1 MALVLDYDDKG
12 DLTLQWLSNS
22 NYVVK
27 GPYKEGWSPPKV
39 TKNYYDYNKRCAT
52 YIPYTTTTDK
62 FRMNQRNVL
71 MHGIEL
77 TEAQML
83 PAPVLR
89 AIEKHPYVWWDPP
102 KQTTAAY
109 SAKWR
114 TGRSTGDT
122 DNTQKKKNQR
132 YEEIDD

>member
-1 MALVLDYDDKG
+1 MVATSSVVPLHRPYPFGLALVLDYDDEG
-12 DLTLQWLSNS
+12 DLTLQWVSNS

-27 GPYKEGWSPPKV
+27 GPYKEGWSSPKV
-39 TKNYYDYNKRCAT
+39 TKAYYDYTKRCAT
-52 YIPYTTTTDK
+52 HIVYTTTTDK

-89 AIEKHPYVWWDPP
+89 AIAKHPYVWWDPTIT
-102 KQTTAAY
+102 KQTT
-109 SAKWR
+109 SADR
-114 TGRSTGDT
+114 A
-122 DNTQKKKNQR
+122 
-132 YEEIDD
+132 E